1 MPFFIA
7 TGWCIPSSS
16 FELNEVNKLDKSLQ
30 LIDQFVDGIWSE
42 KGLSRLTL
50 DAYRTDLKLFS
61 QWLAQRNLS
70 ISDSSQPEIL
80 EYLAYKVEQKSTSRS
95 NARLLS
101 SLKQFYRY
109 LIKTG
114 QRKDNPTELISAP
127 KINRLLPDSLSESE
141 MENLLQAP
149 DIESEY
155 GLRDRCMLELMYS
168 SGLRVSELVSLE
180 LGQIN
185 QNLGLVRLTGKGNKE
200 RVIPVGEEALFWLK
214 QYMQQGRPQLIK
226 TKVITNALFLSS
238 RGQGITRQAFWQHI
252 KKYLIKAGI
261 KSSYSPHSLRHA
273 FATHLLN
280 HGADLRTVQMLL
292 GHSDLSTTQIYT
304 HIAQARLQALH
315 ERHHPRG

>member
-1 MPFFIA
+1 M
-7 TGWCIPSSS
+7 S
-16 FELNEVNKLDKSLQ
+16 
-30 LIDQFVDGIWSE
+30 LIDRFIDNIWSE

-50 DAYRTDLKLFS
+50 NAYRSDLNLFAR
-61 QWLAQRNLS
+61 WLAQRDLS
-70 ISDSSQPEIL
+70 LINCSQAEIL
-80 EYLAYKVEQKSTSRS
+80 EYLAYKVEQKSTARS

-109 LIKTG
+109 LVKTG
-114 QRKDNPTELISAP
+114 QQQENPTELISTP
-127 KINRLLPDSLSESE
+127 KINRLLPDSLSESD
-141 MENLLQAP
+141 MERLLQAP
-149 DIESEY
+149 DVNSEY
-155 GLRDRCMLELMYS
+155 GLRDRCMLELMYA
-168 SGLRVSELVSLE
+168 SGLRVSELVALE

-214 QYMQQGRPQLIK
+214 KYIQRARPLLIRNQ
-226 TKVITNALFLSS
+226 VVSNALFLSS
-238 RGQGITRQAFWQHI
+238 RGRGITRQALWQHI

>member
-1 MPFFIA
+1 M
-7 TGWCIPSSS
+7 S
-16 FELNEVNKLDKSLQ
+16 
-30 LIDQFVDGIWSE
+30 LIDRFIDNIWSE

-50 DAYRTDLKLFS
+50 NAYRSDLNLFAR
-61 QWLAQRNLS
+61 WLAQRDLS
-70 ISDSSQPEIL
+70 LINCSQAEIL
-80 EYLAYKVEQKSTSRS
+80 EYLAYKVEQKSTARS

-109 LIKTG
+109 LVKTG
-114 QRKDNPTELISAP
+114 QQQENPTELISTP
-127 KINRLLPDSLSESE
+127 KINRLLPDSLSESD
-141 MENLLQAP
+141 MERLLQAP
-149 DIESEY
+149 DVNSEY
-155 GLRDRCMLELMYS
+155 GLRDRCMLELMYA
-168 SGLRVSELVSLE
+168 SGLRVSELVALE

-214 QYMQQGRPQLIK
+214 KYIQQARPLLIRNQ
-226 TKVITNALFLSS
+226 VVSNALFLSS
-238 RGQGITRQAFWQHI
+238 RGRGITRQALWQHI